1 MRKSVLAM
9 AVVAIMATGCG
20 STEGTDAVNEQ
31 SSAVEQTSEQAAATE
46 ESSQVLIEEAE
57 AEASVAATEEA
68 TGAATEE
75 ASKEASKEVS
85 NEASKDTSKDTSKE
99 TAKEA
104 PATATSSLKD
114 GDYDTNLVPEPS
126 KYFSSYVKSIEVTD
140 NAVVLQ
146 GALSQRDTNTDFGY
160 NTYTFPIDANTQF
173 LSSGG
178 EQAAKGMSKEEFSDY
193 ISSVIKSG
201 LGLSIKIKNGCAV
214 SFDIYS

>member
-46 ESSQVLIEEAE
+46 ESSQVMIEEAE

-85 NEASKDTSKDTSKE
+85 NEASKDTSKE

-104 PATATSSLKD
+104 PAATTSSLKD

-126 KYFSSYVKSIEVTD
+126 KYSSTYVKSIEVTD

-146 GALSQRDTNTDFGY
+146 GALCQYDANRNSTDFGY

-178 EQAAKGMSKEEFSDY
+178 EQAAKGMSKDEFSDY

-201 LGLSIKIKNGCAV
+201 LGLSIKIKNGCAA
-214 SFDIYS
+214 SFNIYS

>member
-1 MRKSVLAM
+1 M
-9 AVVAIMATGCG
+9 AVVAMMATGCG

-85 NEASKDTSKDTSKE
+85 NEASKDTSKE
-99 TAKEA
+99 TAKET
-104 PATATSSLKD
+104 PAAATSSLKD

-126 KYFSSYVKSIEVTD
+126 KYSSTYVKSIEVTD

-146 GALSQRDTNTDFGY
+146 GALCQYDANWNSTDFGY

>member
-31 SSAVEQTSEQAAATE
+31 SSAVEQTSEQVAATE

-85 NEASKDTSKDTSKE
+85 NEASKDTSKE

-104 PATATSSLKD
+104 PAAATSSLKD

>member
-1 MRKSVLAM
+1 M

-75 ASKEASKEVS
+75 ASKEVSKEVS
-85 NEASKDTSKDTSKE
+85 NEASKDTSKE

-104 PATATSSLKD
+104 PAAATSSLKD

-201 LGLSIKIKNGCAV
+201 LGLSIKIKNGCAA
-214 SFDIYS
+214 SFNIYS

>member
-1 MRKSVLAM
+1 MV
-9 AVVAIMATGCG
+9 VVAIMATGCG

-57 AEASVAATEEA
+57 SEASVAATEEA

-85 NEASKDTSKDTSKE
+85 NEASKDTSKE
-99 TAKEA
+99 TAKET
-104 PATATSSLKD
+104 PAAATSSLKD

-126 KYFSSYVKSIEVTD
+126 KYSSTYVKSIEVTD

-146 GALSQRDTNTDFGY
+146 GALCQRDTNTDFGY

-178 EQAAKGMSKEEFSDY
+178 EQAAKGMSKDEFSDY

>member
-68 TGAATEE
+68 TGAAKE
-75 ASKEASKEVS
+75 EASKEVS
-85 NEASKDTSKDTSKE
+85 NEASKDTSKE

-104 PATATSSLKD
+104 PAAATSSLKD

-126 KYFSSYVKSIEVTD
+126 KYSSTYVKSIEVTD

>member
-1 MRKSVLAM
+1 M

-57 AEASVAATEEA
+57 AEVSVAATEEA

-75 ASKEASKEVS
+75 ASKEVS
-85 NEASKDTSKDTSKE
+85 NEASKDTSKE
-99 TAKEA
+99 TAKET
-104 PATATSSLKD
+104 PAAATSSLKD

-126 KYFSSYVKSIEVTD
+126 KYSSTYVKSIEVTD

-146 GALSQRDTNTDFGY
+146 GALCQYDANWNSTDFGY

>member
-1 MRKSVLAM
+1 M

-104 PATATSSLKD
+104 PAAATSSLKD

-126 KYFSSYVKSIEVTD
+126 KYSSTYVKSIEVTD

-146 GALSQRDTNTDFGY
+146 GALCQYDANWNSTDFGY

>member
-1 MRKSVLAM
+1 M

-85 NEASKDTSKDTSKE
+85 NEASKDTSKE

-104 PATATSSLKD
+104 PAAATSSLKD

>member
-75 ASKEASKEVS
+75 ASKEASKELS
-85 NEASKDTSKDTSKE
+85 NEASKDTSKE

-104 PATATSSLKD
+104 PAAATSSLKD

>member
-1 MRKSVLAM
+1 M

-20 STEGTDAVNEQ
+20 STEGTDAVNVQ
-31 SSAVEQTSEQAAATE
+31 SSAVEQTSEQVAATE

-85 NEASKDTSKDTSKE
+85 NEASKDTSKE

-104 PATATSSLKD
+104 PAAATSSLKD

>member
-85 NEASKDTSKDTSKE
+85 NEASKDTSKE

-104 PATATSSLKD
+104 PAAATSSLKD

>member
-1 MRKSVLAM
+1 MV
-9 AVVAIMATGCG
+9 VVAIMATGCG

-57 AEASVAATEEA
+57 SEASVAATEEA

-85 NEASKDTSKDTSKE
+85 NEASKDTSKE
-99 TAKEA
+99 TAKET
-104 PATATSSLKD
+104 PAAATSSLKD

-126 KYFSSYVKSIEVTD
+126 KYSSTYVKSIEVTD

-146 GALSQRDTNTDFGY
+146 GALCQLDTNTDFGY

-178 EQAAKGMSKEEFSDY
+178 EQAAKGMSKDEFSDY

>member
-57 AEASVAATEEA
+57 AQASVAATEEA

-75 ASKEASKEVS
+75 ASKEVS
-85 NEASKDTSKDTSKE
+85 NEASKDTSKE
-99 TAKEA
+99 TAKET
-104 PATATSSLKD
+104 PAAATSSLKD

-126 KYFSSYVKSIEVTD
+126 KYSSTYVKSIEVTD

-146 GALSQRDTNTDFGY
+146 GALCQYDANWNSTDFGY

>member
-104 PATATSSLKD
+104 PAAATSSLKD

-146 GALSQRDTNTDFGY
+146 GALSQSDTNTDFGY